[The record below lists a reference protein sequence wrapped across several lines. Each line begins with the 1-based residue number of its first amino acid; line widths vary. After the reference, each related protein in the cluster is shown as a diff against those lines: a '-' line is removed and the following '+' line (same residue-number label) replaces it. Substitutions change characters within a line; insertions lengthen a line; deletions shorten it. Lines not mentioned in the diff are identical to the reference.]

1 MDFKVENDGVIIPC
15 VAFGPCVKQFNWIS
29 KGTEIFL
36 TGRIQVR
43 KYFSCKRQQYE
54 HTTEVTV
61 VNISVIDEE
70 DKKVLGEA

>member
-15 VAFGPCVKQFNWIS
+15 VAFGSCVRQFNWIS

-43 KYFSCKRQQYE
+43 KYFSYKRQQYE